1 MNWYYANAG
10 DQKGP
15 LTQDQFDQLV
25 ATGAIH
31 DGTLV
36 WREGMAA
43 WQPWGTLTPAATPA
57 APPTGLPTAGAAGPA
72 VEAVPGQ
79 VRCGE
84 CGGSFAEESIVRFGP
99 QVVCAGCKPLFLQRL
114 REGAKRPQAMELGS
128 NWRRFVADVVD
139 NLILLVPFF
148 LVMGL
153 AGGLIGFANAGA
165 GGPTGGAMTGFMAL
179 QVLAQLVYLVAY
191 VLYNA
196 LLTGRYG
203 YTLGKKVMG
212 LKVVRADGSAV
223 GYGLAF
229 GRTFAE
235 VLSGM
240 ICYLGYIIAFFD
252 AEKRT
257 LHDHICNTRV
267 VKR

>member
-15 LTQDQFDQLV
+15 FTQDQFDQLV

-31 DGTLV
+31 DTTLV

-43 WQPWGTLTPAATPA
+43 WQPWGSLKPAATPA
-57 APPTGLPTAGAAGPA
+57 GLPPAGVPGPP

-84 CGGSFAEESIVRFGP
+84 CGGSFAEEGVIRFGP
-99 QVVCAGCKPLFLQRL
+99 QAVCAGCKPLFLQRL
-114 REGAKRPQAMELGS
+114 REGAQRPQAMELGS
-128 NWRRFVADVVD
+128 IGRRFVADFLD
-139 NLILLVPFF
+139 NLILMVP
-148 LVMGL
+148 LIV
-153 AGGLIGFANAGA
+153 LIGGIGGVVGA
-165 GGPTGGAMTGFMAL
+165 ATMGQGGPTGPAMTGIMAL
-179 QVLAQLVYLVAY
+179 QVVAQLVYLVVY

-196 LLTGRYG
+196 LMTARYG
-203 YTLGKKVMG
+203 YTLGKKAMG
-212 LKVVRADGSAV
+212 LKVVRADGSGV

-235 VLSGM
+235 ILRGM

>member
-15 LTQDQFDQLV
+15 FTQDQFDQLV

-31 DGTLV
+31 DTTLV

-43 WQPWGTLTPAATPA
+43 WQPWGSLKPAATP
-57 APPTGLPTAGAAGPA
+57 TVLPTAGAAGPP

-84 CGGSFAEESIVRFGP
+84 CGGSFAEEGVIRFGP

-114 REGAKRPQAMELGS
+114 REGAQRPQAMELGS
-128 NWRRFVADVVD
+128 IGRRFVADFLD
-139 NLILLVPFF
+139 NLILMVP
-148 LVMGL
+148 LIV
-153 AGGLIGFANAGA
+153 LIGGIGGVVGA
-165 GGPTGGAMTGFMAL
+165 ATMGQGGPTGPAMTGIMAL
-179 QVLAQLVYLVAY
+179 QVVAQLVYLVVY

-196 LLTGRYG
+196 LMTARYG
-203 YTLGKKVMG
+203 YTLGKKAMG
-212 LKVVRADGSAV
+212 LKVVRADGSGV

-235 VLSGM
+235 ILSGM

>member
-15 LTQDQFDQLV
+15 VTPDQFDQLV
-25 ATGAIH
+25 AAGIIH

-36 WREGMAA
+36 WHEGLSA
-43 WQPWGTLTPAATPA
+43 WQPWGGVKPA
-57 APPTGLPTAGAAGPA
+57 APAFAAPGATPDLPPVA
-72 VEAVPGQ
+72 AVPGQ
-79 VRCGE
+79 IRCVE
-84 CGGSFAEESIVRFGP
+84 CGGGFAEESIIRFGP
-99 QVVCAGCKPLFLQRL
+99 QAVCAGCKPLFLQRL
-114 REGAKRPQAMELGS
+114 REGTHRPQAMELGS
-128 NWRRFVADVVD
+128 NWRRFVADFVD
-139 NLILLVPFF
+139 NLILMVPFV
-148 LVMGL
+148 LMVGL
-153 AGGLIGFANAGA
+153 TGGLIGFANAGG
-165 GGPTGGAMTGFMAL
+165 GGPTGPAMAGFMAL
-179 QVLAQLVYLVAY
+179 QVIAQLLYLVIY

-203 YTLGKKVMG
+203 YTLGKKIMG

-223 GYGLAF
+223 SYGLAF